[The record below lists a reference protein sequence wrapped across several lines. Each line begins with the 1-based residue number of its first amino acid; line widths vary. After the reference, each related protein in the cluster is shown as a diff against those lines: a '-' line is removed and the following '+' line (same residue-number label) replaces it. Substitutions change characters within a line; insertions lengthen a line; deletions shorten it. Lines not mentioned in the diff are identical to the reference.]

1 MATLDLKADMEGD
14 FSSDGISI
22 RRYQVTDIPLLHEAV
37 RESISEISPWMPW
50 CHPDYSMEDSAAWVL
65 SRDEA
70 WANEVEHSF
79 VITDAETG
87 AFLGAVGLN
96 QFNRDH
102 QFANLG
108 YWVRSSRAG
117 RGVATTATLLTA
129 RFGLRKL
136 ALQRI
141 EILAAVGNKPSQRVA
156 EKAGAKN
163 EGVLRNRLSLRGQP
177 HDAVMYSLIPSDPNV
192 SQKLLKKLPWS
203 RRSSND

>member
-1 MATLDLKADMEGD
+1 MGYLLRPNWWRGLTAPSDLKTDMEAD
-14 FSSDGISI
+14 FSSDGISL
-22 RRYQVTDIPLLHEAV
+22 RRYQVTDIPLLYEAV
-37 RESISEISPWMPW
+37 RESISELSTWMPW
-50 CHPDYSMEDSAAWVL
+50 CHPDYSVEESEAWVL

-70 WANEVEHSF
+70 WVNEIERSF

-96 QFNRDH
+96 QFHREH

-129 RFGLRKL
+129 GFGLQTL

-141 EILAAVGNKPSQRVA
+141 EILSAVGNRASQRVA
-156 EKAGAKN
+156 EKAGAKK
-163 EGVLRNRLSLRGQP
+163 EGVLRNRLFLRGQP
-177 HDAVMYSLIPSDPNV
+177 HDAVMYSLIPSDPKV
-192 SQKLLKKLPWS
+192 
-203 RRSSND
+203 

>member
-1 MATLDLKADMEGD
+1 VATLDLKADMEGD

-50 CHPDYSMEDSAAWVL
+50 CHSDYSMEDSAAWVL

-192 SQKLLKKLPWS
+192 SQKLLKKLPW
-203 RRSSND
+203 

>member
-1 MATLDLKADMEGD
+1 MGCFLRTDRWRGTAATFDVKADMEAD

-22 RRYQVTDIPLLHEAV
+22 RRYQLTDIPLLYEAV
-37 RESISEISPWMPW
+37 RESISEISPWLPW
-50 CHPDYSMEDSAAWVL
+50 CHSDYSMEDSSAWVL

-70 WANEVEHSF
+70 WANEVERSF
-79 VITDAETG
+79 VITDAHTG

-96 QFNRDH
+96 QLNRDH

-117 RGVATTATLLTA
+117 RGVATTAALLTA
-129 RFGLRKL
+129 RFGLRTL

-141 EILAAVGNKPSQRVA
+141 EILAAVGNRPSQRVA
-156 EKAGAKN
+156 EKAGAKK
-163 EGVLRNRLSLRGQP
+163 EGVVRNRLSIRGQP

-192 SQKLLKKLPWS
+192 
-203 RRSSND
+203 

>member
-87 AFLGAVGLN
+87 AFLG
-96 QFNRDH
+96 
-102 QFANLG
+102 
-108 YWVRSSRAG
+108 
-117 RGVATTATLLTA
+117 
-129 RFGLRKL
+129 
-136 ALQRI
+136 
-141 EILAAVGNKPSQRVA
+141 PSA
-156 EKAGAKN
+156 
-163 EGVLRNRLSLRGQP
+163 
-177 HDAVMYSLIPSDPNV
+177 
-192 SQKLLKKLPWS
+192 
-203 RRSSND
+203 

>member
-1 MATLDLKADMEGD
+1 MEAE

-22 RRYQVTDIPLLHEAV
+22 RRYRVTDVTLVYEGV

-50 CHPDYSMEDSAAWVL
+50 CHPDYSMEDSETWVL

-79 VITDAETG
+79 VITDAKTG

-108 YWVRSSRAG
+108 YWVRSSRAR
-117 RGVATTATLLTA
+117 RGAATTATLLLA
-129 RFGLRKL
+129 RFGLRTMG
-136 ALQRI
+136 LQRI
-141 EILAAVGNKPSQRVA
+141 EILAAVGNRASQRVA
-156 EKAGAKN
+156 EKA
-163 EGVLRNRLSLRGQP
+163 
-177 HDAVMYSLIPSDPNV
+177 
-192 SQKLLKKLPWS
+192 
-203 RRSSND
+203 

>member
-1 MATLDLKADMEGD
+1 MEGD

-192 SQKLLKKLPWS
+192 SQKLLKKLPW
-203 RRSSND
+203 

>member
-37 RESISEISPWMPW
+37 RESINEISPWMPW

-192 SQKLLKKLPWS
+192 SQKLLKKLPW
-203 RRSSND
+203 

>member
-1 MATLDLKADMEGD
+1 MGCLLRADRRRGITVATLDLKADMEGD

-22 RRYQVTDIPLLHEAV
+22 RRYQVTDIPLLYEAV
-37 RESISEISPWMPW
+37 RESISEISPWLPW
-50 CHPDYSMEDSAAWVL
+50 CHPDYAMEDSSTWVL

-70 WANEVEHSF
+70 WANEVECSF
-79 VITDAETG
+79 VITDAQTG

-141 EILAAVGNKPSQRVA
+141 EILAAVGNRPSQRVA
-156 EKAGAKN
+156 EKAGAKK
-163 EGVLRNRLSLRGQP
+163 EGVLRNRLSLRAVPQ
-177 HDAVMYSLIPSDPNV
+177 DAVMYSLIASDLHV
-192 SQKLLKKLPWS
+192 
-203 RRSSND
+203 

>member
-1 MATLDLKADMEGD
+1 MGRILRSDRRRGLTVGTLDLKADMEGD
-14 FSSDGISI
+14 FSSDGITI
-22 RRYQVTDIPLLHEAV
+22 RRYQITDIPLLYEAV
-37 RESISEISPWMPW
+37 RESISEISPWLPW
-50 CHPDYSMEDSAAWVL
+50 CHPDYSMEDSSTWVL

-70 WANEVEHSF
+70 WANEVECSL
-79 VITDAETG
+79 VITDAQTG

-108 YWVRSSRAG
+108 YWVRSSRSG

-156 EKAGAKN
+156 EKAGAKR
-163 EGVLRNRLSLRGQP
+163 EGVLRNRLSLRAVPQ
-177 HDAVMYSLIPSDPNV
+177 DAVMYSLIASDLN
-192 SQKLLKKLPWS
+192 L
-203 RRSSND
+203 

>member
-1 MATLDLKADMEGD
+1 VATLDLKADMEGD

-192 SQKLLKKLPWS
+192 SQKLLKKLPW
-203 RRSSND
+203 

>member
-22 RRYQVTDIPLLHEAV
+22 RRYQITDIPLLHEAV

-192 SQKLLKKLPWS
+192 SQKLLKKLPW
-203 RRSSND
+203 

>member
-37 RESISEISPWMPW
+37 QESISEISPWMPW

-192 SQKLLKKLPWS
+192 SQKLLKKLPW
-203 RRSSND
+203 

>member
-192 SQKLLKKLPWS
+192 SQKLLKKLPW
-203 RRSSND
+203 

>member
-37 RESISEISPWMPW
+37 RESINEISPWMPW

>member
-156 EKAGAKN
+156 EKAGAKK
-163 EGVLRNRLSLRGQP
+163 EGVLRNRLSLRAVP
-177 HDAVMYSLIPSDPNV
+177 HDAVMYSLIASDLNV
-192 SQKLLKKLPWS
+192 CV
-203 RRSSND
+203 